1 MATVAALIVISLV
14 VLLNVVATVML
25 ARSDFETPLQKTL
38 QLVLEEHTQE
48 QANNTKAVNDLIT
61 AVNGLSGKFRE
72 LEAKIDKPK
81 AVIVSADTRPIQ
93 EIVKKALTDIKLTV
107 GSKPQPVV
115 KKFQILL
122 FPEQDAKLF
131 YKIVFGRWFLF
142 LVLMLLIVNLY
153 NFSVHWSDNQK
164 EVQREEL
171 KNDRTSKA
179 WDYLYGHV
187 GKAVKKEMDSAY
199 SRAAQDK

>member
-1 MATVAALIVISLV
+1 MNTTEK
-14 VLLNVVATVML
+14 LNNT
-25 ARSDFETPLQKTL
+25 EKETL

-48 QANNTKAVNDLIT
+48 QANNTKAVNDLVA
-61 AVNGLSGKFRE
+61 AVNLLTGKVKGFDE
-72 LEAKIDKPK
+72 KMDKPK
-81 AVIVSADTRPIQ
+81 PIIVSADTRPIQ
-93 EIVKKALTDIKLTV
+93 EIMKKGLTDIKLTV

-115 KKFQILL
+115 KKFQLLL

-142 LVLMLLIVNLY
+142 LVLMLLIINLY

-171 KNDRTSKA
+171 QNHRIKKA
-179 WDYLYGHV
+179 WYYLYDQE
-187 GKAVKKEMDSAY
+187 GKAGKRLMDSAY
-199 SRAAQDK
+199 SKYGPNDQ